1 MTEENAAQNNEKLN
15 MKNLSDGQKIGQLLF
30 IGIPVEKDLTR
41 AKTLIQTFHP
51 GGFLLYPQRGNTAQ
65 SVHEFAAALQKESPV
80 PLFLAVD
87 QEGGFLQNLNEKH
100 GFTGVPSAMSIAATQ
115 NPKNAY
121 AAGKILGSELRAAGI
136 NLDFAPVLDVNTKI
150 ENPIIHIRSFGKDAP
165 LVSNFGME
173 MMKGLHDGGVLAC
186 GKHFPGHGDTVVD
199 SHKGLPAVSL
209 PLKQLEDNHIKPFA
223 DAIKNKLPD
232 FLMTAHV
239 LYPALDKDNP
249 ATLSKKILTD
259 YLRAKLKYEG
269 IIITDALEMQAL
281 SGKKSFENLCMDSL
295 FAGADMLLAADADEN
310 KLSAVKNFLHE
321 QMQKNKE
328 LKNAVENSAARI
340 LKLKQTKEL
349 FPPSSFLKE
358 NFQSQ
363 ESVSAAQTIA
373 KESLTLVKNSQKG
386 MLPVST
392 KSKIL
397 IISPKPVIQDPATG
411 WTLHLP
417 VTIGTYL
424 KSHHPFIT
432 EFLYSGK
439 PSKKEMQKLLELAD
453 AADVLV
459 FATVS
464 LAFSKEQREMSE
476 KLTAMNKPAIAV
488 ALTTPYD
495 VKFLKKFPAVLLT
508 YGFRTPQL
516 AAAAEALLH
525 VFEYKGKP
533 PVTLP

>member
-1 MTEENAAQNNEKLN
+1 
-15 MKNLSDGQKIGQLLF
+15 MKNLSDEQKIGQLLF

-65 SVHEFAAALQKESPV
+65 SVHEFASALQKESYI

-100 GFTGVPSAMSIAATQ
+100 GFTGVPSAMAIAATQ

-121 AAGKILGSELRAAGI
+121 TAGKILGSELRAAGI

-173 MMKGLHDGGVLAC
+173 MMKGLHDGGVFTC
-186 GKHFPGHGDTVVD
+186 GKHFPGHGDTIVD
-199 SHKGLPAVSL
+199 SHKGLPTVSL
-209 PLKQLEDNHIKPFA
+209 PLKQLEEVHIKPFS

-295 FAGADMLLAADADEN
+295 LAGADMLLVADADEN
-310 KLSAVKNFLHE
+310 KLSALKNFLLE

-328 LKNAVENSAARI
+328 LKNTVENSAARI

-363 ESVSAAQTIA
+363 ENVSAAQAIA
-373 KESLTLVKNSQKG
+373 KESLTLVKNSTKG

-439 PSKKEMQKLLELAD
+439 PSKKETQKLLELAD
-453 AADVLV
+453 DADVLV
-459 FATVS
+459 FVTVS